1 MIGLHRSVVTV
12 FCALALVAGCG
23 GSSGDDAKTPS
34 GGNST
39 ADSKPTMVTT
49 RDVPGYGTVLA
60 TSSGKPLYLLSA
72 DPKGGSKCT
81 GSCVKDWPPLT
92 GGKPSADGKV
102 DSSKLDSFKRGD
114 GGRQVLYNGHA
125 LYTYTGEELA
135 GIGTK
140 LLGGAWYLVS
150 PKGEPIKTTA
160 TGGY

>member
-1 MIGLHRSVVTV
+1 VIGLRRSVVPV
-12 FCALALVAGCG
+12 FCALAFAAGCG
-23 GSSGDDAKTPS
+23 GSSGPA
-34 GGNST
+34 
-39 ADSKPTMVTT
+39 ADKPTTSSPDVKPTVVTT

-60 TSSGKPLYLLSA
+60 TAAGKPLYLLSA
-72 DPKGGSKCT
+72 DPKGGSKCDAA
-81 GSCVKDWPPLT
+81 CAKDWPPLT

-102 DSSKLDSFKRGD
+102 DSSKLASFKRSDGD
-114 GGRQVLYNGHA
+114 EQVLYNGHA

-140 LLGGAWYLVS
+140 LLGGTWYLVS